1 MARLRTVLGF
11 LVGPLMTPVTFAVGG
26 SLAFG
31 GSHELSWAEYTLG
44 AFLLTGPYAYI
55 VTLFLGVPGYYF
67 LRSKGWLKA
76 GILSLAGALL
86 GLLTAVIVGYSRFVP
101 LVILCVVSGLVS
113 ALCFWLIVCWQPNK

>member
-1 MARLRTVLGF
+1 VA
-11 LVGPLMTPVTFAVGG
+11 PSMTPIIFFVG
-26 SLAFG
+26 SPLAFG
-31 GSHELSWAEYTLG
+31 GSHELSWTEYMLG

-55 VTLFLGVPGYYF
+55 AALFLGVPGYYF

-86 GLLTAVIVGYSRFVP
+86 GLLTGVVVGNSRFVP

>member
-1 MARLRTVLGF
+1 
-11 LVGPLMTPVTFAVGG
+11 MTPVTFAVGG

-86 GLLTAVIVGYSRFVP
+86 GLLGIRACIGTLLLAYRLLATEQITIAGTHRAA
-101 LVILCVVSGLVS
+101 LLLTVSP
-113 ALCFWLIVCWQPNK
+113 IP